1 MDNSLILLGL
11 FYLLVPAIILY
22 VSKKSSII
30 KKLGS
35 IVVAYALGIIMG
47 LSGLL
52 PEGSLQIQD
61 IMTSASIPI
70 AIPLLLFP
78 TKIKDWFS
86 LAGPTFK
93 ALLVGLISVVL
104 MVFIGYFLFKP
115 EDGEDFWKV
124 GALLIG
130 VYTGGTPNLASL
142 KAMLDVSNETYLVI
156 HSYDMVFSMLYFLF
170 LITIGQKF
178 FKLFLPSFKKNE
190 STNQIKN
197 DEEDVFDKIFNRS
210 SFWPLTK
217 VFGLSVLILAVS
229 AGLANLLPQ
238 EYFMI
243 TVILSLSTLAL
254 FASLIP
260 GVNKIEKS
268 FDLGMY
274 FILVFSVAVASMV
287 NLKELAAASLDLI
300 YYPAFVIFGSLA
312 LQSIISRFTKTD
324 ADTLMIT
331 STALICSPPFV
342 PVVCSSINNRNLLV
356 PGITVGLIG
365 YAVGNYLGFLVG
377 ELLQY
382 L

>member
-1 MDNSLILLGL
+1 MDSSLILLGL
-11 FYLLVPAIILY
+11 FYLMVPAIILY

-30 KKLGS
+30 KKMGS
-35 IVVAYALGIIMG
+35 IVVAYALGIVMG

-61 IMTSASIPI
+61 IMTSASVPI

-93 ALLVGLISVVL
+93 ALLVGLVSVVL
-104 MVFIGYFLFKP
+104 MVFIGFFLFKP
-115 EDGEDFWKV
+115 EDGEGFWKV

-142 KAMLDVSNETYLVI
+142 KAMLNVSNETYLVI

-170 LITIGQKF
+170 LITVGQRF
-178 FKLFLPSFKKNE
+178 FKMFLPSFKNPAN
-190 STNQIKN
+190 TNQLKED
-197 DEEDVFDKIFNRS
+197 DEDEFDKIFNRN
-210 SFWPLTK
+210 SFWPLMK

-229 AGLANLLPQ
+229 AGLASLLPQ

-254 FASLIP
+254 LASLIP

-342 PVVCSSINNRNLLV
+342 PVVSSAINNRNLLV